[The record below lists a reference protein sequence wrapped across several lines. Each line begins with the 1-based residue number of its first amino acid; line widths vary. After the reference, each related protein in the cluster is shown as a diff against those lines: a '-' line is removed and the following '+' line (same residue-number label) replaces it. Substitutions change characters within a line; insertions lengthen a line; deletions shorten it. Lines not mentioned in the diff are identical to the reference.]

1 MIRSPESCVCSFI
14 YDRLLSYSVSAD
26 LKFINEYPERLH
38 ERLKSSDGNAAVEE
52 SNSQRVALPMPSLN
66 MLLVGQQL

>member
-1 MIRSPESCVCSFI
+1 M
-14 YDRLLSYSVSAD
+14 SAD